1 MKNLYIKTAALLIVI
16 VNCVILS
23 SCSPVSEADAQIV
36 PTSTTSS
43 TQQDIT
49 QTTAASQSETEKN
62 TSKVLKKKKS
72 KAEKSKKK
80 VNKKVKKSRKKFKV
94 KKKAKVKK
102 TVRKKRRKRPLMIGH
117 RGYPA
122 KYPESTLEAFN
133 GAFKRGFDGVECDV
147 WETDS
152 DDLLIQ
158 HDPTTT
164 RTTGK
169 KQYIW
174 CLSEKS
180 RYGYPIIKGAFVK
193 NYKSKKLII
202 PTLEEVLKVVK
213 KNNGWLYLHIKNN
226 RKYYLTDNGVK
237 TIISLLKKYKLTRR
251 TLIFGGMD
259 YVKPF
264 IGKGF
269 TIGLFASPSSKEQI
283 VTMAL
288 WCKKNKVKTLLFAN
302 MKRLK
307 LYGSGKK
314 LSKFLKR
321 NNLDFGVY
329 KTLTRKGYRY
339 LRKLGARFSMSDKFL
354 R

>member
-16 VNCVILS
+16 VNCMILS
-23 SCSPVSEADAQIV
+23 SCAVVSEAEAESIPVSTAESTCQDTTQA
-36 PTSTTSS
+36 TSTSRS
-43 TQQDIT
+43 
-49 QTTAASQSETEKN
+49 ATEKN
-62 TSKVLKKKKS
+62 TSKKTAKKKS
-72 KAEKSKKK
+72 KVKINKKK
-80 VNKKVKKSRKKFKV
+80 TKKKVKKSRKKVKV

-102 TVRKKRRKRPLMIGH
+102 TVNKKRKKRPLMIGH
-117 RGYPA
+117 RGYSA

-133 GAFKRGFDGVECDV
+133 GAFKRGFDGIECDV

-152 DDLLIQ
+152 DDLLVQ

-174 CLSEKS
+174 CLSNKL
-180 RYGYPIIKGAFVK
+180 RYQYPIINGEFVK
-193 NYKSKKLII
+193 NYKNKKLII

-213 KNNGWLYLHIKNN
+213 KNKGWLYLHIKNN

-237 TIISLLKKYKLTRR
+237 TIIRLLKKYKLTRR
-251 TLIFGGMD
+251 TLIFGGME

-264 IGKGF
+264 INKGF
-269 TIGLFASPSSKEQI
+269 TIGLFAAPSNKEQI
-283 VTMAL
+283 ISMAR
-288 WCKKNKVKTLLFAN
+288 WCKRNKVKTLLFAN

-314 LSKFLKR
+314 LAGLLKR

-329 KTLTRKGYRY
+329 KTLTRRGYRY
-339 LRKLGARFSMSDKFL
+339 LRRLGARFSMSDKFI